1 MKHSAAKA
9 FCTQASEALLWFI
22 EGANSPSMTLTELS
36 RARMLTIALQERRKV
51 EEAYVQGLQKLA
63 RRPQQDGAAALG
75 CVQKMMEQNP
85 ADKV

>member
-1 MKHSAAKA
+1 MKPSAAKA
-9 FCTQASEALLWFI
+9 FYPSFEMLLLWFI
-22 EGANSPSMTLTELS
+22 EGATSPSMTLTELS

-75 CVQKMMEQNP
+75 CVQR
-85 ADKV
+85 